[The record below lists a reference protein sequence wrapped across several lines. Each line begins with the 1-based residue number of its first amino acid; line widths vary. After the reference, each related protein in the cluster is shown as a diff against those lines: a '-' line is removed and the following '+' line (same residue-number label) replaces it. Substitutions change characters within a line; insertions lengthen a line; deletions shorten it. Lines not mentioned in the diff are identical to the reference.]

1 MDEIEEAYDR
11 LRAGVVE
18 QAVKDYCKAV
28 RYLQRKRQHKSTR
41 IMYIGLYNGVRD
53 FFLDVKRLSLYTDLE
68 GELILETLNK
78 RLKWKE
84 GKIDYD

>member
-28 RYLQRKRQHKSTR
+28 RYLQRKRHSKSTR
-41 IMYIGLYNGVRD
+41 NAYIGLYNDCRD
-53 FFLDVKRLSLYTDLE
+53 FFLDVKRLSLYTDFD
-68 GELILETLNK
+68 GELILETLNR

-84 GKIDYD
+84 GKMDYD